1 MAKLAIN
8 GGTPVRGKPFCSWP
22 IVDRETALVAD
33 VVRAGTWG
41 HLFCEVE
48 SKVDEFRERFAK
60 YHGSDYAIPVTNGS
74 VALEIALRNA
84 GIGYGDE
91 VITPPTTWVATNL
104 APVVVGADPVFADV
118 GPRTYCLDPG
128 AVEAALT
135 PRTKAIIPVHIG
147 GYPCDMA
154 GIMAVAKQHGLAVI
168 EDCAQAHGTRID
180 GKLVGTFGQFGCFS
194 FELSKL
200 MTSGEGG
207 AVIMNDDALGDQ
219 VWGLSGEA
227 GRQFAKVFARPRRN
241 VGWNSRMTE
250 MQAAI
255 LLVQL
260 SRLDE
265 QKAVRQANAAHL
277 SSRLSGVPGIEPLPD
292 APDQNYY
299 SYIFKYDSDGFKG
312 LPKARF
318 TEALV
323 AEGIELFS
331 SPSHQPPAYRSP
343 KFYSPRRDY
352 SRVLC
357 PVAEKAFTEE
367 AVGLRA
373 TWTLLGPKR
382 DMDDIAD
389 AVVKIQGHVDEIP
402 RSPA

>member
-8 GGTPVRGKPFCSWP
+8 GGKPLRTKPFCSWP
-22 IVDRETALVAD
+22 IVREETDLAAG
-33 VVRAGTWG
+33 VVRAGAWG
-41 HLFCEVE
+41 HLFCQVE
-48 SKVDEFRERFAK
+48 SKVDEFRERFAR
-60 YHGSDYAIPVTNGS
+60 YYGTDYAVPVTNGS

-84 GIGYGDE
+84 GVGYGDE

-104 APVVVGADPVFADV
+104 APVVVGADPVFVDV
-118 GPRTYCLDPG
+118 SPRNYCLDPG
-128 AVEAALT
+128 RIEAAVT
-135 PRTKAIIPVHIG
+135 PRTRAIIPVHIG

-154 GIMAVAKQHGLAVI
+154 GIMAIARKHDLIVI
-168 EDCAQAHGTRID
+168 EDCAQAHGSRYD
-180 GKLVGTFGQFGCFS
+180 GNLVGTFGRFGCFS

-207 AVIMNDDALGDQ
+207 AVIMNDDALGDR

-227 GRQFAKVFARPRRN
+227 GRQFEKVFAKPRQN

-255 LLVQL
+255 LIVQL
-260 SRLDE
+260 GRLEE
-265 QKAVRQANAAHL
+265 QKAVRQASAAHL
-277 SSRLSGVPGIEPLPD
+277 SRRLSELTGVEPLPD
-292 APDQNYY
+292 SPGQNYY
-299 SYIFKYDSDGFKG
+299 SYIFKYDSRGFKG
-312 LPKARF
+312 LAKERF
-318 TEALV
+318 MAALV

-352 SRVLC
+352 RNVDC
-357 PVAEKAFTEE
+357 PVAERLFREE

-373 TWTLLGPKR
+373 TWALLGPTG
-382 DMDDIAD
+382 DMDDVAD
-389 AVVKIQGHVDEIP
+389 AVAKVHENVDELLG
-402 RSPA
+402 